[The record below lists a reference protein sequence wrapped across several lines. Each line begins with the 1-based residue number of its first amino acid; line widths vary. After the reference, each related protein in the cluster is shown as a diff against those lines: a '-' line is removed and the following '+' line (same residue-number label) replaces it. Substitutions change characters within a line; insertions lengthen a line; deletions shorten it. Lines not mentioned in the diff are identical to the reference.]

1 MRLSIKIWS
10 EIFTFSTELWFIT
23 LRDYI
28 LYSGTFTL
36 EAKYI
41 LSKKKLFYVPK
52 SDPSIIILERDAALA
67 NFIYGSVDGVCL
79 TEDLCVEQ

>member
-23 LRDYI
+23 LSNYI
-28 LYSGTFTL
+28 LYSGIFTL
-36 EAKYI
+36 EAKYT

-67 NFIYGSVDGVCL
+67 NCIYGSVDRVCL

>member
-1 MRLSIKIWS
+1 MHLSITIWS
-10 EIFTFSTELWFIT
+10 VIFTFSTELWFIT

-28 LYSGTFTL
+28 LYTGTFTL

-52 SDPSIIILERDAALA
+52 SDPSIIILEHVAALA
-67 NFIYGSVDGVCL
+67 NCIYGSVDSVCL
-79 TEDLCVEQ
+79 TGDLCVEQ